1 MSSFQERQGSLKI
14 VDAAKVAA
22 RGALFV
28 TEARLRTMLKWIWLI
43 IGLAIANPV
52 LYLVSIGLGVGAYID
67 ENTGGMGVDG
77 VSYITFLAPALLA
90 TAAIQGAIDESVYPT
105 LEGFKWNKI
114 FFSMN
119 STPLSGNH
127 IAMGVFLNSL
137 IRVIFTAVIY
147 WLVMLAFGV
156 LESPRAW
163 LAIFTAV
170 MAGAAFGALMQ
181 ALAGML
187 ENEDIFFTV
196 LQRFVIMPL
205 FLFSGTFYPLTNM
218 PIFLQWIGWI
228 SPLWHAT
235 ELGRWLTYGHEIS
248 SLMLYTHFIFLNSL
262 LLFGVIASRRIFT
275 RRLGK

>member
-1 MSSFQERQGSLKI
+1 MSSFQTRQGSLKI

-22 RGALFV
+22 RGSIFV
-28 TEARLRTMLKWIWLI
+28 AEARLRTMMKWIWLI
-43 IGLAIANPV
+43 ISLAIANPV

-67 ENTGGMGVDG
+67 KNTGGMGVDG

-90 TAAIQGAIDESVYPT
+90 TAAIQGAIDESVFPT

-114 FFSMN
+114 FYSMN
-119 STPLSGNH
+119 ATPLSGNH
-127 IAMGVFLNSL
+127 IATGVFLNSL
-137 IRVIFTAVIY
+137 IRVTFTAIIY

-163 LAIFTAV
+163 LAIFTAI

-218 PIFLQWIGWI
+218 PIYLQWIGWI

-235 ELGRWLTYGHEIS
+235 ELGRWLSYGHEIS
-248 SLMLYTHFIFLNSL
+248 TLMLYTHFIFLNSL
-262 LLFGVIASRRIFT
+262 LLIGIIASRRIFT

>member
-1 MSSFQERQGSLKI
+1 
-14 VDAAKVAA
+14 
-22 RGALFV
+22 
-28 TEARLRTMLKWIWLI
+28 
-43 IGLAIANPV
+43 
-52 LYLVSIGLGVGAYID
+52 
-67 ENTGGMGVDG
+67 
-77 VSYITFLAPALLA
+77 
-90 TAAIQGAIDESVYPT
+90 
-105 LEGFKWNKI
+105 
-114 FFSMN
+114 
-119 STPLSGNH
+119 
-127 IAMGVFLNSL
+127 
-137 IRVIFTAVIY
+137 
-147 WLVMLAFGV
+147 MLAFGV

-248 SLMLYTHFIFLNSL
+248 TLMLYTHFIFLNAL
-262 LLFGVIASRRIFT
+262 LLVGIIASRRIFT

>member
-1 MSSFQERQGSLKI
+1 MSTTQERQGSLKLI
-14 VDAAKVAA
+14 DATKVAA

-43 IGLAIANPV
+43 IGIAIANPV

-67 ENTGGMGVDG
+67 KNTGGMGVDG

-90 TAAIQGAIDESVYPT
+90 TAAIQGAIDESVFPT
-105 LEGFKWNKI
+105 LEGFKWNKT

-119 STPLSGNH
+119 ATPLSGNH
-127 IAMGVFLNSL
+127 IAMGVFFNSL
-137 IRVIFTAVIY
+137 IRVTFTAVMY

-163 LAIFTAV
+163 LAIFTAI

-181 ALAGML
+181 ALAGLL
-187 ENEDIFFTV
+187 ENENIFFTV
-196 LQRFVIMPL
+196 LNRFVIMPL

-218 PIFLQWIGWI
+218 PIYLQWVGWI

-235 ELGRWLTYGHEIS
+235 EVGRWLTYDHEIS
-248 SLMLYTHFIFLNSL
+248 SPMLYVHFIFLNSL
-262 LLFGVIASRRIFT
+262 LVIGLIASRRIFT

>member
-1 MSSFQERQGSLKI
+1 MSSLRERQGSLKI

-22 RGALFV
+22 RGAIFV
-28 TEARLRTMLKWIWLI
+28 TEARLRTMLKWVWLI
-43 IGLAIANPV
+43 VGLAIANPV

-67 ENTGGMGVDG
+67 KNTGGMGVDG

-105 LEGFKWNKI
+105 LEGFKWNKT

-119 STPLSGNH
+119 ATPLSGNH
-127 IAMGVFLNSL
+127 IAMGVFFNSL

-156 LESPRAW
+156 LESPHAW

-196 LQRFVIMPL
+196 LGRFVIMPL

-218 PIFLQWIGWI
+218 PIYLQWIGWI

-235 ELGRWLTYGHEIS
+235 ELGRWLSYGHEIS
-248 SLMLYTHFIFLNSL
+248 SQMLYVHFIFLNSL
-262 LLFGVIASRRIFT
+262 LIIGIIASRRIFT
-275 RRLGK
+275 KRLGK

>member
-1 MSSFQERQGSLKI
+1 MSSFQTRQGSLKI

-22 RGALFV
+22 RGTIFV
-28 TEARLRTMLKWIWLI
+28 TEARLRAMLKWIWLI
-43 IGLAIANPV
+43 LGIAIANPV

-67 ENTGGMGVDG
+67 KNTGGMGVDG

-105 LEGFKWNKI
+105 LEGFKWDKI

-127 IAMGVFLNSL
+127 IAMGVFFNSV
-137 IRVIFTAVIY
+137 IRVTFTAVIY

-163 LAIFTAV
+163 MAIFTAI
-170 MAGAAFGALMQ
+170 MAGAAFGAMMQ

-218 PIFLQWIGWI
+218 PIYLQWIGWI

-248 SLMLYTHFIFLNSL
+248 TLMLYTHFVFLNSIL
-262 LLFGVIASRRIFT
+262 VIAVIASRRIFT

>member
-28 TEARLRTMLKWIWLI
+28 TEARLRTMLKWVWLI

-147 WLVMLAFGV
+147 WFVMLAFGV

-262 LLFGVIASRRIFT
+262 LLFGIIASRRIFT

>member
-1 MSSFQERQGSLKI
+1 MSLLRERQGSLKI

-22 RGALFV
+22 RGAIFV
-28 TEARLRTMLKWIWLI
+28 TEARLRAMLKWVWLI

-52 LYLVSIGLGVGAYID
+52 LYLISIGLGVGAYID
-67 ENTGGMGVDG
+67 KNTGGMGVDG

-105 LEGFKWNKI
+105 LEGFKWNKT

-119 STPLSGNH
+119 ATPLSGNH
-127 IAMGVFLNSL
+127 IAMGVFFNSL

-187 ENEDIFFTV
+187 ENEDVFFTV
-196 LQRFVIMPL
+196 LGRFVIMPL

-218 PIFLQWIGWI
+218 PIYLQWIGWI

-235 ELGRWLTYGHEIS
+235 ELGRWLSYGHEIS
-248 SLMLYTHFIFLNSL
+248 SQMLYVHFIFLNSL
-262 LLFGVIASRRIFT
+262 LLIGIIASRRIFT
-275 RRLGK
+275 KRLGK

>member
-1 MSSFQERQGSLKI
+1 MSQLHQRQGSLKI
-14 VDAAKVAA
+14 VDAARVAA

-28 TEARLRTMLKWIWLI
+28 TEARLRAMLKWIWLI
-43 IGLAIANPV
+43 ISLAIANPV

-105 LEGFKWNKI
+105 LEGFKWDKT

-119 STPLSGNH
+119 ATPISGNH
-127 IAMGVFLNSL
+127 IAMGVFFNSL
-137 IRVIFTAVIY
+137 IRVIFTAIIY
-147 WLVMLAFGV
+147 WFVMLAFGV

-163 LAIFTAV
+163 MAIFTAV
-170 MAGAAFGALMQ
+170 MAGAAFGAMMQ
-181 ALAGML
+181 ALAGLL
-187 ENEDIFFTV
+187 ENENIFFTV
-196 LQRFVIMPL
+196 LNRFVIMPL

-248 SLMLYTHFIFLNSL
+248 SLMLYVHFIFLNTL
-262 LLFGVIASRRIFT
+262 LIVGVIASRRIFT

>member
-1 MSSFQERQGSLKI
+1 MSQLQQRQGSLKI
-14 VDAAKVAA
+14 VDAARVAA

-28 TEARLRTMLKWIWLI
+28 TEARLRTMLKWVWLI
-43 IGLAIANPV
+43 ISISIANPV

-67 ENTGGMGVDG
+67 KNTGGMGVDG

-90 TAAIQGAIDESVYPT
+90 TAAIQGAIDESVFPT

-127 IAMGVFLNSL
+127 IAMGVFFNSL
-137 IRVIFTAVIY
+137 IRVIFTAVMY

-156 LESPRAW
+156 LEAPRAW

-170 MAGAAFGALMQ
+170 MAGAAFGAMMQ

-187 ENEDIFFTV
+187 ENENIFFTV
-196 LQRFVIMPL
+196 LNRFVIMPL

-218 PIFLQWIGWI
+218 PIYLQWIGWI

-248 SLMLYTHFIFLNSL
+248 TQMLYVHFVFLNSL
-262 LLFGVIASRRIFT
+262 LLIGVIASRRIFT
-275 RRLGK
+275 RRLAK

>member
-1 MSSFQERQGSLKI
+1 MSSFQERQGSLMI

-43 IGLAIANPV
+43 LGIAIANPV

-105 LEGFKWNKI
+105 LEGFKWDKI

-127 IAMGVFLNSL
+127 IAMGVFFNSV
-137 IRVIFTAVIY
+137 IRVSFTAVIY
-147 WLVMLAFGV
+147 WFVMLAFGV
-156 LESPRAW
+156 LDSPRAW
-163 LAIFTAV
+163 LAIFTAI

-181 ALAGML
+181 ALAGLL

-218 PIFLQWIGWI
+218 PIYLQWIGWI

>member
-1 MSSFQERQGSLKI
+1 MSSFQTRQGSLKI

-28 TEARLRTMLKWIWLI
+28 TEARLRAMLKWVWLI
-43 IGLAIANPV
+43 IGIAIANPV

-67 ENTGGMGVDG
+67 KNTGGMGVDG

-105 LEGFKWNKI
+105 LEGFKWDKI

-127 IAMGVFLNSL
+127 IAMGVFFNSV
-137 IRVIFTAVIY
+137 IRVTFTAVIY
-147 WLVMLAFGV
+147 WFVMLAFGV

-163 LAIFTAV
+163 LAIFTAI

-181 ALAGML
+181 ALAGLL

-196 LQRFVIMPL
+196 LGRFVIMPL

-218 PIFLQWIGWI
+218 PIYLQWIGWI

-262 LLFGVIASRRIFT
+262 LLIGIFASRRIFT

>member
-1 MSSFQERQGSLKI
+1 MSSFQTRQGSLKI

-22 RGALFV
+22 RGSIFV
-28 TEARLRTMLKWIWLI
+28 AEARLRTMMKWIWLI

-67 ENTGGMGVDG
+67 KNTGGMGVDG

-90 TAAIQGAIDESVYPT
+90 TAASQGAIDESVYPT

-137 IRVIFTAVIY
+137 IRVTFTAIIY

-163 LAIFTAV
+163 MAIFTAI
-170 MAGAAFGALMQ
+170 MAGAAFGAMMQ

-218 PIFLQWIGWI
+218 PIYLQWIGWI

-248 SLMLYTHFIFLNSL
+248 TLMLYTHFVFLNSIL
-262 LLFGVIASRRIFT
+262 VIAVIASRRIFT

>member
-1 MSSFQERQGSLKI
+1 MSSFQTRQGSLKI

-22 RGALFV
+22 RGSIFV
-28 TEARLRTMLKWIWLI
+28 AEARLRTMMKWIWLI

-67 ENTGGMGVDG
+67 KNTGGMGVDG

-137 IRVIFTAVIY
+137 IRVTFTAIIY

-163 LAIFTAV
+163 MAIFTAI
-170 MAGAAFGALMQ
+170 MAGAAFGAMMQ

-218 PIFLQWIGWI
+218 PIYLQWIGWI

-248 SLMLYTHFIFLNSL
+248 TLMLYAHFVFLNSIL
-262 LLFGVIASRRIFT
+262 VIAVIASRRIFT

>member
-1 MSSFQERQGSLKI
+1 MSSFQARQGSLKI

-28 TEARLRTMLKWIWLI
+28 TEARLRNMLKWVWLI
-43 IGLAIANPV
+43 IAIAIANPV
-52 LYLVSIGLGVGAYID
+52 LYLVSIGLGLGSFID
-67 ENTGGMGVDG
+67 QNAGSAGVDG
-77 VSYITFLAPALLA
+77 VSYLTFLAPALLA
-90 TAAIQGAIDESVYPT
+90 TAAIQGALDESVYPT

-119 STPLSGNH
+119 ATPLSGNH
-127 IAMGVFLNSL
+127 IAMGVFFNSL
-137 IRVIFTAVIY
+137 IRTIFTTVLY

-170 MAGAAFGALMQ
+170 MAGAAFGAFMQ
-181 ALAGML
+181 ALAGLL
-187 ENEDIFFTV
+187 ENENLFFTLV
-196 LQRFVIMPL
+196 ERFIVMPL
-205 FLFSGTFYPLTNM
+205 FLFSGTFYPLSSM
-218 PIFLQWIGWI
+218 PVFLQWIGWI

-235 ELGRWLTYGHEIS
+235 ELGRWLTYGSEIS
-248 SLMLYTHFIFLNSL
+248 TQMLFVHFIFLNSIL
-262 LLFGVIASRRIFT
+262 VVGLIASRRIFT

>member
-1 MSSFQERQGSLKI
+1 MSSFQERQGSLII

-67 ENTGGMGVDG
+67 QNTGGMGIDG

-147 WLVMLAFGV
+147 WFVMLAFGV

-262 LLFGVIASRRIFT
+262 LLLGVIASRRIFT

>member
-22 RGALFV
+22 RGSIFV
-28 TEARLRTMLKWIWLI
+28 AEARLRAMLKWIWLI
-43 IGLAIANPV
+43 ISLAIANPV

-67 ENTGGMGVDG
+67 KNTGGMGVDG

-105 LEGFKWNKI
+105 LEGFKWNKT

-119 STPLSGNH
+119 ATPLSGNH
-127 IAMGVFLNSL
+127 IAMGVFFNSL

-147 WLVMLAFGV
+147 WFVMLAFGV

-170 MAGAAFGALMQ
+170 MAGAAFGAMMQ

-218 PIFLQWIGWI
+218 PIYLQWIGWI

-235 ELGRWLTYGHEIS
+235 ELGRWLSYGHEIS
-248 SLMLYTHFIFLNSL
+248 TLMLYTHFIFLNSL
-262 LLFGVIASRRIFT
+262 LLIGVIASRRIFT

>member
-1 MSSFQERQGSLKI
+1 MSQLQQRQGSLKI

-28 TEARLRTMLKWIWLI
+28 TEARLRTMLKWVWLI
-43 IGLAIANPV
+43 ISISIANPV

-67 ENTGGMGVDG
+67 KNTGGMGVDG

-90 TAAIQGAIDESVYPT
+90 TAAIQGAIDESVFPT
-105 LEGFKWNKI
+105 LECFKWNKI

-127 IAMGVFLNSL
+127 IAMGVFFNSL
-137 IRVIFTAVIY
+137 IRVIFTAVMY
-147 WLVMLAFGV
+147 WFVMLLFGV
-156 LESPRAW
+156 LEAPRAW

-170 MAGAAFGALMQ
+170 MAGAAFGAMMQ
-181 ALAGML
+181 ALAGLL
-187 ENEDIFFTV
+187 ENENIFFTV
-196 LQRFVIMPL
+196 LNRFVIMPL

-218 PIFLQWIGWI
+218 PIYLQWIGWI

-248 SLMLYTHFIFLNSL
+248 TQMLYVHFVFLNSL
-262 LLFGVIASRRIFT
+262 LLIGVIASRRIFT
-275 RRLGK
+275 RRLAK

>member
-1 MSSFQERQGSLKI
+1 MSSFQTRQGSLKI

-22 RGALFV
+22 RGSIFV
-28 TEARLRTMLKWIWLI
+28 AEARLRGMLKWIWLI

-67 ENTGGMGVDG
+67 KNTGGMGVDG

-127 IAMGVFLNSL
+127 IATGVFLNSL
-137 IRVIFTAVIY
+137 IRVTFTAIIY
-147 WLVMLAFGV
+147 WLVMLVFGV

-163 LAIFTAV
+163 LAIFTAI
-170 MAGAAFGALMQ
+170 MAGAAFGAMMQ

-196 LQRFVIMPL
+196 LNRFVIMPL

-218 PIFLQWIGWI
+218 PIYLQWIGWI

-248 SLMLYTHFIFLNSL
+248 TLMLYTHFIFLNSL
-262 LLFGVIASRRIFT
+262 LLIGIIASRRIFT

>member
-1 MSSFQERQGSLKI
+1 MSQLQQRQGSLKI
-14 VDAAKVAA
+14 VDAARVAA

-28 TEARLRTMLKWIWLI
+28 TEARLRTMLKWVWLI
-43 IGLAIANPV
+43 ISISIANPV

-67 ENTGGMGVDG
+67 KNTGGMGVDG

-90 TAAIQGAIDESVYPT
+90 TAAIQGAIDESVFPT

-119 STPLSGNH
+119 ATPLSGNH
-127 IAMGVFLNSL
+127 IAMGVFFNSL
-137 IRVIFTAVIY
+137 IRVIFTAVMY
-147 WLVMLAFGV
+147 WFVMLLFGV
-156 LESPRAW
+156 LEAPRAW

-170 MAGAAFGALMQ
+170 MAGAAFGAMMQ

-187 ENEDIFFTV
+187 ENENIFFTV
-196 LQRFVIMPL
+196 LNRFVIMPL

-218 PIFLQWIGWI
+218 PIYLQWIGWI

-248 SLMLYTHFIFLNSL
+248 TQMLYVHFVFLNSL
-262 LLFGVIASRRIFT
+262 LLIGVVASRRIFT
-275 RRLGK
+275 RRLAK

>member
-1 MSSFQERQGSLKI
+1 MSTTQERQGSLKLI
-14 VDAAKVAA
+14 DATKVAA

-43 IGLAIANPV
+43 IGIAIANPI

-67 ENTGGMGVDG
+67 KNTGGMGVDG

-90 TAAIQGAIDESVYPT
+90 TAAIQGAIDESVFPT
-105 LEGFKWNKI
+105 LEGFKWNKT

-119 STPLSGNH
+119 ATPLSGNH
-127 IAMGVFLNSL
+127 IAMGVFFNSL
-137 IRVIFTAVIY
+137 IRVTFTAVMY

-163 LAIFTAV
+163 LAIFTAI

-181 ALAGML
+181 ALAGLL
-187 ENEDIFFTV
+187 ENENIFFTV
-196 LQRFVIMPL
+196 LNRFVIMPL

-218 PIFLQWIGWI
+218 PIYLQWVGWI

-235 ELGRWLTYGHEIS
+235 ELGRWLTYDHEIS
-248 SLMLYTHFIFLNSL
+248 SPMLYVHFIFLNSL
-262 LLFGVIASRRIFT
+262 LVIGLIASRRIFT

>member
-1 MSSFQERQGSLKI
+1 MSSFQNRQGSLKI

-22 RGALFV
+22 RGTIFV
-28 TEARLRTMLKWIWLI
+28 TEARLRAMLKWIWLI
-43 IGLAIANPV
+43 LGIAIANPV

-67 ENTGGMGVDG
+67 KNTGGMGVDG

-105 LEGFKWNKI
+105 LEGFKWDKI

-127 IAMGVFLNSL
+127 IAMGVFFNSL
-137 IRVIFTAVIY
+137 IRVTFTAVIY
-147 WLVMLAFGV
+147 WFVMLAFGV

-163 LAIFTAV
+163 MAIFTAI
-170 MAGAAFGALMQ
+170 MAGAAFGAMMQ

-218 PIFLQWIGWI
+218 PIYLQWIGWI

-248 SLMLYTHFIFLNSL
+248 SLMLYTHFVFLNSIL
-262 LLFGVIASRRIFT
+262 VIAVIASRRIFT

>member
-1 MSSFQERQGSLKI
+1 MSSLQERQGSLKI

-147 WLVMLAFGV
+147 WFVMLAFGV

-248 SLMLYTHFIFLNSL
+248 SLMIYTHFIFLNSL
-262 LLFGVIASRRIFT
+262 LLFGIIASRRIFT

>member
-1 MSSFQERQGSLKI
+1 MSSFQTRQGSLKI

-22 RGALFV
+22 RGSIFV
-28 TEARLRTMLKWIWLI
+28 AEARLRNMMKWIWLI

-67 ENTGGMGVDG
+67 KNTGGMGVDG

-105 LEGFKWNKI
+105 LEGFKWDKI

-127 IAMGVFLNSL
+127 IATGVFLNSL

-147 WLVMLAFGV
+147 WFVMLAFGV

-170 MAGAAFGALMQ
+170 MAGAAFGAMMQ

-218 PIFLQWIGWI
+218 PIYLQWIGWI

-235 ELGRWLTYGHEIS
+235 ELGRWLSYGHEIS
-248 SLMLYTHFIFLNSL
+248 TLMLYTHFIFLNSL
-262 LLFGVIASRRIFT
+262 LLIGVIASRRIFT

>member
-1 MSSFQERQGSLKI
+1 MSSFQTRQGSLKI

-22 RGALFV
+22 RGSIFV
-28 TEARLRTMLKWIWLI
+28 AEARLRTMMKWIWLI

-67 ENTGGMGVDG
+67 KNTGGMGVDG

-127 IAMGVFLNSL
+127 IATGVFLNSL
-137 IRVIFTAVIY
+137 IRVIFTAIIY
-147 WLVMLAFGV
+147 WFVMLAFGV

-218 PIFLQWIGWI
+218 PIYLQWIGWI

-248 SLMLYTHFIFLNSL
+248 TLMLYTHFIFLNSL
-262 LLFGVIASRRIFT
+262 LLIGIIASRRIFT

>member
-147 WLVMLAFGV
+147 WFVMLAFGV

-187 ENEDIFFTV
+187 ENQDIFFTV

-248 SLMLYTHFIFLNSL
+248 SLMIYTHFIFLNSL

>member
-1 MSSFQERQGSLKI
+1 MSQLHQRQGSLKI

-28 TEARLRTMLKWIWLI
+28 TEARLRAMLKWIWLI
-43 IGLAIANPV
+43 ISLAIANPV

-67 ENTGGMGVDG
+67 KNTGGMGVDG

-105 LEGFKWNKI
+105 LEGFKWDKT

-119 STPLSGNH
+119 ATPISGNH
-127 IAMGVFLNSL
+127 IAMGVFFNSL
-137 IRVIFTAVIY
+137 IRVTFTAVIY
-147 WLVMLAFGV
+147 WFVMLAFGV

-163 LAIFTAV
+163 MAIFTAI

-181 ALAGML
+181 ALAGLL
-187 ENEDIFFTV
+187 ENENIFFTV
-196 LQRFVIMPL
+196 LNRFVIMPL

-248 SLMLYTHFIFLNSL
+248 SLMLYVHFIFLNTL
-262 LLFGVIASRRIFT
+262 LIVGVIASRRIFT

>member
-1 MSSFQERQGSLKI
+1 MSSTTRQGSLKL
-14 VDAAKVAA
+14 VDSAKVAA

-28 TEARLRTMLKWIWLI
+28 TEARLRAMMKWVWLI
-43 IGLAIANPV
+43 ISLAIANPV
-52 LYLVSIGLGVGAYID
+52 LYLVSIGLGVGSYID
-67 ENTGGMGVDG
+67 KNTGGMGVDG

-105 LEGFKWNKI
+105 LEGFKWNKT

-127 IAMGVFLNSL
+127 IAMGVFFNSL
-137 IRVIFTAVIY
+137 IRVVFTAVIY
-147 WLVMLAFGV
+147 WFVMLAFGV

-163 LAIFTAV
+163 LAIFTAI
-170 MAGAAFGALMQ
+170 MAGAAFGAMMQ
-181 ALAGML
+181 ALAGLL
-187 ENEDIFFTV
+187 ENENIFFTV
-196 LQRFVIMPL
+196 LNRFVIMPL

-218 PIFLQWIGWI
+218 PIYLQWIGWI

-235 ELGRWLTYGHEIS
+235 ELGRWLTYSHEIS
-248 SLMLYTHFIFLNSL
+248 SLMLYVHFIFLNSL
-262 LLFGVIASRRIFT
+262 LLIGIIASRRIFT

>member
-28 TEARLRTMLKWIWLI
+28 TEARLRNMLKWVWLI
-43 IGLAIANPV
+43 IAIAIANPV

-67 ENTGGMGVDG
+67 KNTGGMGVDG

-90 TAAIQGAIDESVYPT
+90 TAAIQGAIDESTYPT
-105 LEGFKWNKI
+105 LQGFKWNKI

-119 STPLSGNH
+119 ATPLSGNH
-127 IAMGVFLNSL
+127 IAMGVFFNSL
-137 IRVIFTAVIY
+137 IRTVFTAVLY
-147 WLVMLAFGV
+147 WLVMLTFGV

-181 ALAGML
+181 ALAGLL
-187 ENEDIFFTV
+187 ENENLFFTLV
-196 LQRFVIMPL
+196 ERFIIMPL
-205 FLFSGTFYPLTNM
+205 FLFSGTFYPLSSM
-218 PIFLQWIGWI
+218 PLFLQWIGWI

-235 ELGRWLTYGHEIS
+235 ELGRWLTYGSEIS
-248 SLMLYTHFIFLNSL
+248 TQMLFAHFIFLNSIL
-262 LLFGVIASRRIFT
+262 AVGLIASRRIFT

>member
-1 MSSFQERQGSLKI
+1 MSTTQERQGSLKLI
-14 VDAAKVAA
+14 DATKVAA

-43 IGLAIANPV
+43 IGIAIANPV

-67 ENTGGMGVDG
+67 KNTGVMGVDG

-90 TAAIQGAIDESVYPT
+90 TAAIQGAIDESVFPT
-105 LEGFKWNKI
+105 LEGFKWNKT

-119 STPLSGNH
+119 ATPLSGNH
-127 IAMGVFLNSL
+127 IAMGVFFNSL
-137 IRVIFTAVIY
+137 IRVTFTAVMY

-163 LAIFTAV
+163 LAIFTAI

-181 ALAGML
+181 ALAGLL
-187 ENEDIFFTV
+187 ENENIFFTV
-196 LQRFVIMPL
+196 LNRFVIMPL

-218 PIFLQWIGWI
+218 PIYLQWVGWI

-235 ELGRWLTYGHEIS
+235 ELGRWLTYDHEIS
-248 SLMLYTHFIFLNSL
+248 SPMLYVHFIFLNSL
-262 LLFGVIASRRIFT
+262 LVIGLIASRRIFT